1 MNAIFAYGSVGPRA
15 RAGDR
20 GKENPVRGLGR
31 TITGTRRRVQRI
43 GRAQASPDAGVDVT
57 PSLDPITLTD
67 GALAHLKKLGTEK
80 AQNPIVLRVGVR
92 SGGCSGMSY
101 AMDFVE
107 PGSQRAEG
115 DIVVNKGEVEV
126 WIDPKS
132 LLYLFGLQLDYSDEL
147 IGGGFKFSNP
157 NASTSCGCGT
167 SFSV

>member
-1 MNAIFAYGSVGPRA
+1 MNAIYAYGSVGPRPG
-15 RAGDR
+15 AGER
-20 GKENPVRGLGR
+20 GLKITVRGLGR
-31 TITGTRRRVQRI
+31 TFTGTPGVVQRI
-43 GRAQASPDAGVDVT
+43 GRVQASSDAGVDVT

-67 GALAHLKKLGTEK
+67 GALMHLKKLGKEK

-115 DIVVNKGEVEV
+115 DVVVNKGEVEV